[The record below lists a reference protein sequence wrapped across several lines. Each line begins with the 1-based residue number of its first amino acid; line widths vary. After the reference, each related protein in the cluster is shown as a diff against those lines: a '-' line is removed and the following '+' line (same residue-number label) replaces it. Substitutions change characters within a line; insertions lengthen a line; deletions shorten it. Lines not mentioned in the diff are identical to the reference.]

1 MTTRSS
7 TGALPATTTRPLD
20 LRSTHRISRTARL
33 SAVIVSLGIVA
44 SSAYALLADDPYRDL
59 SDATVVAAKAQDVCS
74 VLVAGVLLW
83 LIRTTV
89 ATRAAHLL
97 RVGLLAYVAYSYA
110 IYLTG
115 VPMNRAFLVYVVIE
129 SAALAGLV
137 EGLLRLTT
145 WSWPLVSQRL
155 SRGTGWMLSLVAVLF
170 TGLWLSALVPYALGG
185 ATPEPAGVGGAPYP
199 VYVLD
204 LVVVLPCILAV
215 GVLLLQ
221 GRPLAG
227 PLAVV
232 ALVKILTLFGALWAG
247 VLVGLAT
254 GEDVE
259 LGADAGPSVLMLV
272 ASAWLLVRWLRALT
286 PARTTGS
293 PS

>member
-7 TGALPATTTRPLD
+7 TGPPVTTTEPLD
-20 LRSTHRISRTARL
+20 VHSRHRASRAARL
-33 SAVIVSLGIVA
+33 SVATVSLGIVA
-44 SSAYALLADDPYRDL
+44 ASAYALLADDPYRDL
-59 SDATVVAAKAQDVCS
+59 PDATVVAAKAQDICS
-74 VLVAGVLLW
+74 VLVAGLL
-83 LIRTTV
+83 LLLVRPGPV
-89 ATRAAHLL
+89 TRAAHLL

-129 SAALAGLV
+129 AAALAGLV

-145 WSWPLVSQRL
+145 WSWPRVSRRL
-155 SRGTGWMLSLVAVLF
+155 SRGTGWMLSVVALLF
-170 TGLWLSALVPYALGG
+170 TGLWLSALLPYAFGG
-185 ATPEPAGVGGAPYP
+185 ATPEPAGVGGAAYP

-221 GRPLAG
+221 WRTVAG

-247 VLVGLAT
+247 VLVGIVT
-254 GEDVE
+254 GEDVQ
-259 LGADAGPSVLMLV
+259 LGPDAGPSVLMLA
-272 ASAWLLVRWLRALT
+272 ASAWLLVRWLRALS
-286 PARTTGS
+286 PSRTTGV
-293 PS
+293 PA